1 MIRKGFVMTD
11 VSTVIDR
18 YINMWN
24 ETDASRR
31 RDLIAQ
37 TWTDDA
43 SYIDPLVVAE
53 GPDAIDATV
62 AAVQTQFPG
71 FAFRLAGPVDAH
83 HNLARF
89 SWELAPNGGEAIV
102 VGFDVAILSEDG
114 RLRDVHG
121 FLDRV
126 PTTLKRR

>member
-1 MIRKGFVMTD
+1 MSSEMIRKGFTMTD
-11 VSTVIDR
+11 VNIVIDR

-24 ETDASRR
+24 ETDSSRR

-102 VGFDVAILSEDG
+102 VGFDVAVLSEDG

-121 FLDRV
+121 FLDKV
-126 PTTLKRR
+126 PTT